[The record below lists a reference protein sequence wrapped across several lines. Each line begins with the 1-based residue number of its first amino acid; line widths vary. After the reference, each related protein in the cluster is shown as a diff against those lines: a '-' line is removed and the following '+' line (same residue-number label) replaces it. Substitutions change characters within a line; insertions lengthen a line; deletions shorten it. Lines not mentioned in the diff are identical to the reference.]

1 MIKAKDISLNN
12 LVVFLVLSLA
22 ISALMFIPKLQVS
35 STQNLPVFM
44 GEEVVVHKAH
54 KANMAYMAEKAYTAG
69 KAETAAKVMAM
80 PAPQPKV
87 INPMPLIP
95 PSITYKVFPAYPAA
109 VLEQGKEGIVILSV
123 FVGLGGQ
130 PGKIETKTSSGIAEL
145 DNSASAAVA
154 QWKFSPASQAGQAI
168 ASWFEVPVRFVIN

>member
-12 LVVFLVLSLA
+12 LVIFLVLSLA
-22 ISALMFIPKLQVS
+22 ISVLMFIPKLQVA
-35 STQNLPVFM
+35 STKNLPVFM
-44 GEEVVVHKAH
+44 GEEVVVQKAG
-54 KANMAYMAEKAYTAG
+54 KVSTAAITEKAITE
-69 KAETAAKVMAM
+69 KAVKATAM
-80 PAPQPKV
+80 PVLPPK
-87 INPMPLIP
+87 IATPLPLIP

-109 VLEQGKEGIVILSV
+109 ALEQGKEGIVILSV

-154 QWKFSPASQAGQAI
+154 QWKFSPASQGGQAI